1 MPSPNMS
8 MEDLVR
14 LEQTRRALLTDAERI
29 AEDTA
34 KSDYTNAYMQTSE
47 KLQELLNELGLGRD

>member
-1 MPSPNMS
+1 MPDPNMS

-14 LEQTRRALLTDAERI
+14 LEQTRRALLTDEERI

-34 KSDYTNAYMQTSE
+34 KSDYTNAYMQASE
-47 KLQELLNELGLGRD
+47 ELQDLLNELGLGKP